1 MPNAPCPI
9 TNMNTNNIDL
19 LVENPDTT
27 NLFQLPPEAKRIP
40 AWRIWIPLLVQI
52 GLIAAVPA
60 QSVYT
65 FVTGKT
71 VILQTLPVDPYDLLR
86 GYYQVLSYDISQ
98 NNNLEK
104 LPGWKDL
111 PSDKTPCPPG
121 TICQDKKT
129 HNVKTG
135 TSFYVIMES
144 PKDAANSASP
154 KAWKPVR
161 VSLENPSN
169 LPANQIALQGKY
181 DGRQMEYG
189 LETYYMPENER
200 EKVNQDIGQA
210 QMRERQSFVV
220 EVKVDK
226 TGHAV
231 PVSLWVHDRNYRF

>member
-1 MPNAPCPI
+1 
-9 TNMNTNNIDL
+9 MNTNNIDL

-40 AWRIWIPLLVQI
+40 GWRLWIPLLLQI

-71 VILQTLPVDPYDLLR
+71 VVLQTIPVDPYDLLR

-111 PSDKTPCPPG
+111 PSDKIACPIGIVCPD
-121 TICQDKKT
+121 QKT
-129 HNVKTG
+129 HYVKRG
-135 TSFYVIMES
+135 TSFYVILES
-144 PKDAANSASP
+144 PKEATNSGSP

-161 VSLENPSN
+161 VSLQNPPN
-169 LPANQIALQGKY
+169 LPANQIAIQGKY
-181 DGRQMEYG
+181 NGSRMEYG

-200 EKVNQDIGQA
+200 EKVNNDIGVA
-210 QMRERQSFVV
+210 QRAKRQSFVV

-231 PVSLWVHDRNYRF
+231 PVSLWVRDRNYRF

>member
-1 MPNAPCPI
+1 
-9 TNMNTNNIDL
+9 MNTNNIDL
-19 LVENPDTT
+19 LVEDPADTT
-27 NLFQLPPEAKRIP
+27 NLFQLPPEAKHIP
-40 AWRIWIPLLVQI
+40 GWRFWIPLLLQI

-60 QSVYT
+60 QSFYT

-71 VILQTLPVDPYDLLR
+71 VILQTVPVDPYDLLR

-111 PSDKTPCPPG
+111 PSDQTPCPPG
-121 TICQDKKT
+121 TICPKAKNY
-129 HNVKTG
+129 NVKTG
-135 TSFYVIMES
+135 TNFYVILES
-144 PKDAANSASP
+144 PKDVVNSGSP

-181 DGRQMEYG
+181 NGWRMEYG

-200 EKVNQDIGQA
+200 EKVNQDIGEA
-210 QMRERQSFVV
+210 QRGKPQSFVV

-231 PVSLWVHDRNYRF
+231 PVSLWVRDRNYRF